1 VFRRFQ
7 REEQQAD
14 WLERS
19 YSTKEED
26 PESYDEE
33 DEPDEDADF
42 GSGDAGDDLEP
53 DEPGGLGSGPWDGAE
68 RYPAGNRVDFGSLLV
83 PVLDGLEIRI
93 NLADAVTGVSVDVV
107 RGDMLHGG
115 SFLQLQAFAA
125 PKSSGLW
132 DEVRQE
138 IADEVVKSG
147 GRSEE
152 VSGPYGTELRAMV
165 SAAEAGGRQ
174 QLEPQRFLGVDGPR
188 WFLRG
193 VIRGAAASRPDQA
206 RQLEDLFADVVVVRG
221 DLPVPPR
228 ELLPLQLPEDA
239 RKALAEQL
247 EQQEQ
252 AGPAGANPFG
262 GGPGASGPR

>member
-26 PESYDEE
+26 PDSYDDA
-33 DEPDEDADF
+33 DEPDSGGDF
-42 GSGDAGDDLEP
+42 DSDDTGFDP
-53 DEPGGLGSGPWDGAE
+53 EPGVLGSGPWDGAG

-83 PVLDGLEIRI
+83 PVLEGLEIRI

-138 IADEVVKSG
+138 IAEEVAKSG
-147 GRSEE
+147 GHSEE
-152 VSGPYGTELRAMV
+152 VPGPYGTELRAMV
-165 SAAEAGGRQ
+165 SATEAGGRG
-174 QLEPQRFLGVDGPR
+174 LAERQRFLGVDGPR

-193 VIRGAAASRPDQA
+193 VIRGAAASRPEQA
-206 RQLEDLFADVVVVRG
+206 KPLEDLFANVVVVRG
-221 DLPVPPR
+221 DHPVPPR

-239 RKALAEQL
+239 RQALAEQL
-247 EQQEQ
+247 EQQP
-252 AGPAGANPFG
+252 GPADPNPFG
-262 GGPGASGPR
+262 GGPGGSEPR

>member
-1 VFRRFQ
+1 MFRRFQ

-19 YSTKEED
+19 YSSREED
-26 PESYDEE
+26 PDGYGDA
-33 DEPDEDADF
+33 DEPDEDDDDT
-42 GSGDAGDDLEP
+42 GYDAEPGEP
-53 DEPGGLGSGPWDGAE
+53 DVVGSGPWDGAE
-68 RYPAGNRVDFGSLLV
+68 RYPPGNRVDFGSLLV

-138 IADEVVKSG
+138 IAEEVAKSG
-147 GRSEE
+147 GHSEE
-152 VSGPYGTELRAMV
+152 VPGPYGTELRAMV

-174 QLEPQRFLGVDGPR
+174 HPEPQRFLGVDGPR

-193 VIRGAAASRPDQA
+193 VIRGAAASRPEQA
-206 RQLEDLFADVVVVRG
+206 KPLEDLFADVVVVRG
-221 DLPVPPR
+221 DHPVPPR

-239 RKALAEQL
+239 RQALAEQI
-247 EQQEQ
+247 EQQQ

-262 GGPGASGPR
+262 GVPGGAEPR